1 MKKAKQDI
9 LIAVAEAY
17 LRRGAYT
24 QYDQRS
30 MDRVLELT
38 PRRRKYLPPESAN
51 SQYIQF
57 LDCSGYTS
65 AIYLQAFNY
74 LLPSDLTW
82 HMVEHLQTR
91 VEEQEAQLQH
101 LRPMEQELT
110 HLQREHAETLRELAH
125 LREENRQ
132 LRGRVEAM
140 QPSADAYEELKERTA
155 GVELEAHRRA
165 QSVEARAKIM
175 AGDLQRQMEQWA
187 ARTEEQY
194 AALKG
199 QIDSSVEQA
208 NKEILAA
215 SQSLAAMTQLVEQ
228 QQAALHAV
236 AETYV
241 LNVRGKK
248 AE

>member
-1 MKKAKQDI
+1 MSEHQFRNTMFGGFNRQDVLDFLTSSAEKNNQEMQRQRESYEALEKDLASGREECAVLRAELSEARQERDEIKRRAEQLELDLIKSKGAEERKAEEASALREKLTLAQQELEELRD
-9 LIAVAEAY
+9 LVTRLTPDAEAY
-17 LRRGAYT
+17 TAIK
-24 QYDQRS
+24 
-30 MDRVLELT
+30 DRT
-38 PRRRKYLPPESAN
+38 
-51 SQYIQF
+51 
-57 LDCSGYTS
+57 D
-65 AIYLQAFNY
+65 
-74 LLPSDLTW
+74 
-82 HMVEHLQTR
+82 
-91 VEEQEAQLQH
+91 
-101 LRPMEQELT
+101 
-110 HLQREHAETLRELAH
+110 
-125 LREENRQ
+125 
-132 LRGRVEAM
+132 
-140 QPSADAYEELKERTA
+140 

-236 AETYV
+236 AETYA
-241 LNVRGKK
+241 LNVRAKK

>member
-1 MKKAKQDI
+1 MEELLEKTEELTEKMGQETTEETTVEAAQQSQPETAALEQELEELREQISRLAPD
-9 LIAVAEAY
+9 AEAY
-17 LRRGAYT
+17 T
-24 QYDQRS
+24 
-30 MDRVLELT
+30 
-38 PRRRKYLPPESAN
+38 
-51 SQYIQF
+51 
-57 LDCSGYTS
+57 
-65 AIYLQAFNY
+65 AIK
-74 LLPSDLTW
+74 D
-82 HMVEHLQTR
+82 
-91 VEEQEAQLQH
+91 
-101 LRPMEQELT
+101 
-110 HLQREHAETLRELAH
+110 
-125 LREENRQ
+125 
-132 LRGRVEAM
+132 
-140 QPSADAYEELKERTA
+140 RTA

>member
-1 MKKAKQDI
+1 MSEHQFRNTMFGGFNRQDVLDFLTSSAEKNNQELQRQRESYEALEKDLATTREESAVLRAELSEARQERDEIKRRAEQLELDLIKSKGAEERKAEEASALREKLTLAQQELEELRD
-9 LIAVAEAY
+9 LVTRLTPDAEAY
-17 LRRGAYT
+17 T
-24 QYDQRS
+24 
-30 MDRVLELT
+30 
-38 PRRRKYLPPESAN
+38 
-51 SQYIQF
+51 
-57 LDCSGYTS
+57 
-65 AIYLQAFNY
+65 AIK
-74 LLPSDLTW
+74 D
-82 HMVEHLQTR
+82 
-91 VEEQEAQLQH
+91 
-101 LRPMEQELT
+101 
-110 HLQREHAETLRELAH
+110 
-125 LREENRQ
+125 
-132 LRGRVEAM
+132 
-140 QPSADAYEELKERTA
+140 RTA

>member
-1 MKKAKQDI
+1 MSEHQFRNTMFGGFNRQDVLEFLTSSAEKNNQELQRQRESYEALEQDLASNREECAVLRTELGEARQERDELKRRAEQLELDLAKVRGSEDRKSEEASALREKLTLAQQELEELRELVSRLTPD
-9 LIAVAEAY
+9 AEAY
-17 LRRGAYT
+17 T
-24 QYDQRS
+24 
-30 MDRVLELT
+30 
-38 PRRRKYLPPESAN
+38 
-51 SQYIQF
+51 
-57 LDCSGYTS
+57 
-65 AIYLQAFNY
+65 AIK
-74 LLPSDLTW
+74 D
-82 HMVEHLQTR
+82 
-91 VEEQEAQLQH
+91 
-101 LRPMEQELT
+101 
-110 HLQREHAETLRELAH
+110 
-125 LREENRQ
+125 
-132 LRGRVEAM
+132 
-140 QPSADAYEELKERTA
+140 RTA

-187 ARTEEQY
+187 VRAEEQY